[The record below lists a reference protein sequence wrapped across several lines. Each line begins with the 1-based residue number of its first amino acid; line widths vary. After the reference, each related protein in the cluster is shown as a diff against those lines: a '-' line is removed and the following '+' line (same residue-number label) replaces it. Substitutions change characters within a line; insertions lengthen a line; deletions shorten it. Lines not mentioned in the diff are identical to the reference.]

1 MILTSWYS
9 LVKKELY
16 QNVLRIVSETAKGIE
31 KKKKCHR
38 LLHRAWSSELL
49 VFNIRLEKLILFLQ
63 RKQFSRQLQ

>member
-31 KKKKCHR
+31 KKKKMSQVVTPCVVLGTAR
-38 LLHRAWSSELL
+38 
-49 VFNIRLEKLILFLQ
+49 I
-63 RKQFSRQLQ
+63 